1 MVVAPKPDGHVR
13 VCVDLRRAYGAIV
26 RERHPMPTVE
36 DLLHDING
44 SIVFSK
50 LDLKWAFHEV
60 MLDKPAVT

>member
-1 MVVAPKPDGHVR
+1 MGLALGYAPKPDGGVR
-13 VCVDLRRAYGAIV
+13 VCVDLRRANEAIV

-50 LDLKWAFHEV
+50 LDLKWV
-60 MLDKPAVT
+60 SMKSC